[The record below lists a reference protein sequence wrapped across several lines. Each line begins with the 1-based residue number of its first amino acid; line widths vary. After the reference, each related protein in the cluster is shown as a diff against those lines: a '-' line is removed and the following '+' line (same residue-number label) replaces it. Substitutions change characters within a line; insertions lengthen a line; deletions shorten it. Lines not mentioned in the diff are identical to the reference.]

1 MRGRGMLDALCDL
14 TGRGQRNA
22 RGQTDGGTLGMGT
35 GPGAGTLDKLPSHH
49 LVSPAEWDLLS
60 RPFVSPEVAWRPGPL
75 CPLL

>member
-22 RGQTDGGTLGMGT
+22 RGATDGGTLGMGT
-35 GPGAGTLDKLPSHH
+35 GPGAGALDKLLSHH

-60 RPFVSPEVAWRPGPL
+60 RPLVSPEVTWRPGPS
-75 CPLL
+75 CPLR